1 MESQAQEAAEEAAAA
16 NVKVD
21 QHMQQQD
28 SGDWCEGEGE
38 EAQEDEGTKTVSN
51 ESDQMDEE
59 VIKSEETRKDYV
71 DNMT

>member
-1 MESQAQEAAEEAAAA
+1 
-16 NVKVD
+16 
-21 QHMQQQD
+21 MQQQD